1 MTAPTLEDAIALAAL
16 AHRGQ
21 VDKAGQPYILHPLRV
36 MLSVEGTEARIAA
49 VLHDVVEDTDWTLE
63 KLCAAGYSEPVQ
75 HALWHLTKRD
85 GEAYPDFIARA
96 ARDPVA
102 RVVKLADLADNM
114 DLRRLPNPPPTDH
127 ARLDRY
133 RAAWRQLT
141 DAPLPHP

>member
-21 VDKAGQPYILHPLRV
+21 ADKAGQPYVLHPLRL
-36 MLSVEGTEARIAA
+36 MLSVEGEHARMAA
-49 VLHDVVEDTDWTLE
+49 VLHDVVEDTDWTIERLRE
-63 KLCAAGYSEPVQ
+63 AGYPEIVLR
-75 HALWHLTKRD
+75 ALDHLTKRE

-96 ARDPVA
+96 ALDPVA

-114 DLRRLPNPPPTDH
+114 DLRRLPNPTPKDH